1 MFRLKRHFSVV
12 SFVAIVVTAAMLSFY
27 YRHIAIENLIEQEE
41 QSNLALTQIVAN
53 TLWQQYQGFL
63 KNVES
68 LPRSS
73 ILKHPLS
80 AALHKD
86 VAAMV
91 HGLNVLKIKMFG
103 VYGKTVFST
112 DSSQTGTIKPA
123 SYPGS
128 IVARTGKIISKISH
142 REKFRTI
149 DGKHVYDR
157 QVLSS
162 YLPVIATAGNKV
174 TGVIEIYTDIT
185 LALAEIERKQFEVI
199 GYVLAILGLLYI
211 SLYAF
216 ISRADKILARQRND
230 YLQVTELSS
239 RLGRLLDSTLNEIF
253 IFAIDGCKYI
263 QVNQGAR
270 DNLGYTMDELRV
282 MTPWD
287 LKPEYTR
294 EKFLTHIEPL
304 RNGKVKQLNFET
316 THKRNDGSIYPVD
329 VRLQLSQAEDPPVY
343 VAMILD
349 ISERRKTED
358 DFRKLSRAIE
368 QSPNT
373 VVITDTDG
381 RIEYVNPKFSE
392 LTGYSAD
399 DVLGKTPSLWQSN
412 ETPDAIY
419 DELWGNIKDGEEWH
433 GELLNKKKDGSFY
446 WAAETN
452 SAIRDENGKITHY
465 ILIQQ
470 DITNQKEAES
480 QLNYLAYYDNLT
492 GLPNRHLFSDRLQ
505 QAIKNAD
512 RNERLVAVLFI
523 DLDRFK
529 NINDSLGHETGD
541 ILLKEAAERL
551 KGCIRANDTVARFG
565 GDEFILVLSDLRH
578 VNNAIKVAN
587 KIIDSF
593 SKPFHIN
600 KMLLFVT
607 TSIGIT
613 LYPLDDND
621 VDGLLKNADA
631 AMYHAKDAGRNNFQL
646 YSAEMTEKVEE
657 RLRVEND
664 LRQALAHNEF
674 ELYYQP
680 QVNISDGSI
689 IGMEALI
696 RWQHPQHGLLAPD
709 QFINVA
715 EESGLIV
722 PIGNW
727 VLREAC
733 KQNQALLSYGLQPIL
748 VSVNLSARQFRERDL
763 VETID
768 QALKDTG
775 LDPAQLG
782 LEITESMLMSDTERV
797 TRMLEELSA
806 LGVSI
811 YVDDFGTGYSSL
823 SYLKRFPI
831 SALKIDRTFI
841 CDIPNDQD
849 DMAITQAVISMA
861 KGLGIKTVA
870 EGVETQ
876 EQLDFLKLHK
886 CDLMQGFYFSKPIV
900 YDEIVNLLRIEQD
913 DIKSG

>member
-1 MFRLKRHFSVV
+1 MFRLKRHFSIV
-12 SFVAIVVTAAMLSFY
+12 SFVAIVVTAATLSFY
-27 YRHIAIENLIEQEE
+27 YRHVAIENLIVQEE
-41 QSNLALTQIVAN
+41 RSNLALTQIVAN

-63 KNVES
+63 KNVEL
-68 LPRSS
+68 LPKSS
-73 ILKHPLS
+73 ILKHHLS

-91 HGLNVLKIKMFG
+91 HGLTVLKIKMFG
-103 VYGKTVFST
+103 VNGKTIFST
-112 DSSQTGTIKPA
+112 DSSQTGTINPS

-149 DGKHVYDR
+149 DGNHVYDR

-162 YLPVIATAGNKV
+162 YLPVIAAAGNKV

-185 LALAEIERKQFEVI
+185 PALAEIERKQFEVI

-211 SLYAF
+211 CLYAF

-230 YLQVTELSS
+230 YLQATELSS

-253 IFAIDGCKYI
+253 IFAADGCKFT

-294 EKFLTHIEPL
+294 EKFLAHIKPL
-304 RNGKVKQLNFET
+304 RDGDVKQLNFET
-316 THKRNDGSIYPVD
+316 IHKRNNGSTYLVD

-358 DFRKLSRAIE
+358 EFRKLSRAIE

-412 ETPDAIY
+412 ETSNAIY
-419 DELWGNIKDGEEWH
+419 DELWGNIKGGEEWH
-433 GELLNKKKDGSFY
+433 GEILNKKKDGSYY
-446 WAAETN
+446 WAAESN

-470 DITNQKEAES
+470 DITSQKETES

-505 QAIKNAD
+505 QAMKNAD
-512 RNERLVAVLFI
+512 RKERLVAVLFI

-529 NINDSLGHETGD
+529 NINDSLGHDTGD

-551 KGCIRANDTVARFG
+551 KDCIRANDTVARFG

-578 VNNAIKVAN
+578 VNNAINVAN

-593 SKPFHIN
+593 SKPFNIN
-600 KMLLFVT
+600 KMLLYVT

-646 YSAEMTEKVEE
+646 YSAEMTAKVEE

-664 LRQALAHNEF
+664 LRQALARNEF

-680 QVNISDGSI
+680 QVNISDSSI
-689 IGMEALI
+689 VGMEALI
-696 RWQHPQHGLLAPD
+696 RWQHPQHGLITPD
-709 QFINVA
+709 RFISVA

-722 PIGNW
+722 PIGKW

-733 KQNQALLSYGLQPIL
+733 KQNQALVSSGLPPIR
-748 VSVNLSARQFRERDL
+748 VSVNLSARQFREPDL

-782 LEITESMLMSDTERV
+782 VEITESMLMSDTKRV

-806 LGVSI
+806 LGVTI

-841 CDIPNDQD
+841 LDIPDDQD

-886 CDLMQGFYFSKPIV
+886 CDLMQGFFFSKPV
-900 YDEIVNLLRIEQD
+900 TYDKIVNLLRIEHD
-913 DIKSG
+913 EIKSG